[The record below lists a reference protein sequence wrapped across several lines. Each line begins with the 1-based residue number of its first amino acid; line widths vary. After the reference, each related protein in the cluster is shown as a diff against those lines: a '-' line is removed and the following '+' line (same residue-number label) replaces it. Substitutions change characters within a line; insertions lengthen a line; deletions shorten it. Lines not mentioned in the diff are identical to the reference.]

1 MRLGTRVVW
10 QELVGSCQSCHWWQ
24 DVIQRIV
31 SAMTLLLVLLAVA
44 VATELVAG
52 LRLVLRDRPF
62 APPASHPDWGT
73 GALPSTPYA
82 LRH

>member
-1 MRLGTRVVW
+1 MCLGTTAVW
-10 QELVGSCQSCHWWQ
+10 QELEGGCQSCHWWQ

-31 SAMTLLLVLLAVA
+31 PAMTILLLVLAVA
-44 VATELVAG
+44 VTTELVAG
-52 LRLVLRDRPF
+52 LRLILRDRPL
-62 APPASHPDWGT
+62 APPASHQDWGA